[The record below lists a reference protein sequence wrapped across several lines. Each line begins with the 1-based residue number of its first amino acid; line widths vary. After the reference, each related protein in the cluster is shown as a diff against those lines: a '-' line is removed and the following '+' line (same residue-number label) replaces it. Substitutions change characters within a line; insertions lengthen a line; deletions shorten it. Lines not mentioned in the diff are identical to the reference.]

1 MFFEYAIENRN
12 IPSENILTLCIS
24 LKLKLVFCLS
34 QTHAYTCR
42 NSFES
47 LFDFEKR
54 DATNLS
60 QVLLAIQTAHMRFHK
75 MSHTLR
81 SLA

>member
-1 MFFEYAIENRN
+1 MVVALLNVFEYAIENRN
-12 IPSENILTLCIS
+12 TPSEIILSLCVS
-24 LKLKLVFCLS
+24 LKHKLVFCLS

-47 LFDFEKR
+47 LFDFEKQ

-60 QVLLAIQTAHMRFHK
+60 QDHVKIF
-75 MSHTLR
+75 
-81 SLA
+81 